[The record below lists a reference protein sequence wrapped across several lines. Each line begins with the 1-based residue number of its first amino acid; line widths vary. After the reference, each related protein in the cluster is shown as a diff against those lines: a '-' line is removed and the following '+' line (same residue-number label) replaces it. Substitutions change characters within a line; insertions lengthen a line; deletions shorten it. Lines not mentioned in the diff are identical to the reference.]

1 MNSRFRRYGRLGFSI
16 VELMVTLIMASV
28 IIAGIYS
35 FVSKTRKTSMVQRL
49 RADTESITQIAFF
62 IIGRDIRRAGSNP
75 AGAMGYSAG
84 AEIPIGLASSDQIQ
98 IFADLNGDGAINP
111 NSDENIT
118 YQYVDDPSNPDG
130 IKDQVHRVQQAGS
143 EVVIENVRAFDLKYN
158 LVGTTT
164 WVSSTPSPEL
174 IRLVRLHMIAGTGRT
189 NPNTG
194 SEDTKEIQMDFMLRN
209 FR

>member
-1 MNSRFRRYGRLGFSI
+1 LNSRSRRYAALGFSL
-16 VELMVTLIMASV
+16 VELMITLILAAV

-35 FVSKTRKTSMVQRL
+35 FMSKTRKTSMVQRM
-49 RADTESITQIAFF
+49 RADTESIAQIAFF

-84 AEIPIGLASSDQIQ
+84 AEIPIGLASTDQIQ
-98 IFADLNGDGAINP
+98 IFADLNGNGSLDSGT
-111 NSDENIT
+111 DENIS
-118 YQYVDDPSNPDG
+118 YQYVDDPLKPDG
-130 IKDQVHRVQQAGS
+130 VKDQIRRQAGNQL
-143 EVVIENVRAFDLKYN
+143 VIENVRAFSLKYQ

-164 WVSSTPSPEL
+164 WVTSTPSPEL
-174 IRLVRLHMIAGTGRT
+174 IRLVRLYMVAGTGRT

-194 SEDTKEIQMDFMLRN
+194 TEDTKEIQMDFMLRN